1 MRLDPPQG
9 RSRRHLADL
18 DMVPMINVV
27 FLLLIFFLTSAT
39 LRAKAPV
46 ELTLPVS
53 PLAEASDPARDAVLY
68 IAADGLW
75 HYGAEQGRAA
85 VLAELQSALLQG
97 AETEFTLKLALDATL
112 PAQDLARAL
121 VDFAAIGVGRV
132 DLITRAGGAP

>member
-68 IAADGLW
+68 IAADGQW
-75 HYGAEQGRAA
+75 YYGAEQGRAA